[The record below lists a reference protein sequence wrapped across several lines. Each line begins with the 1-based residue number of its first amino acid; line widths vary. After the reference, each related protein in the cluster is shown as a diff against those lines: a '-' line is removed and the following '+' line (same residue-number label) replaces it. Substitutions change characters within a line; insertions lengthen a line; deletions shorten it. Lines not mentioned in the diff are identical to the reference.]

1 MRGNS
6 CYYVTITS
14 GKVFQFTPLHE
25 RQPRSRKKSGRKIS
39 HFNSRLY
46 MRGNESCKTYCTASI
61 AFQFTP
67 LHERQP
73 FHQYIQQQQVIF
85 QFTPLHERQL
95 LSQAWQLPL
104 QEELFQFTPLHERQL
119 TFAESLEKAHDF
131 NSRLYMRGNRP
142 RRGESGQRKHFN
154 SRLYMRGNKPPLQLR
169 QQTEVYFNSRLY
181 MRGND

>member
-14 GKVFQFTPLHE
+14 GKV
-25 RQPRSRKKSGRKIS
+25 
-39 HFNSRLY
+39 
-46 MRGNESCKTYCTASI
+46 
-61 AFQFTP
+61 FQFTP

-104 QEELFQFTPLHERQL
+104 QEELFQFTPLHERQ
-119 TFAESLEKAHDF
+119 
-131 NSRLYMRGNRP
+131 
-142 RRGESGQRKHFN
+142 
-154 SRLYMRGNKPPLQLR
+154 
-169 QQTEVYFNSRLY
+169 QTEARRKWTKKAFQFTPLHERQRLKTY
-181 MRGND
+181 QDLVSVPISIHAST